1 MAQGKI
7 VVETIE
13 LENAAKKIDSLA
25 DTYHENYMKLY
36 DYVKMLGEM
45 SWQGKDNEAFT
56 NQINQFRNDFENME
70 HIVRDYADFLRKTSS
85 GYKTTQNYIKDGAER
100 NLATS
105 I

>member
-25 DTYHENYMKLY
+25 DTYHENYTKLY
-36 DYVKMLGEM
+36 DYVKMLGDM

-70 HIVRDYADFLRKTSS
+70 HIVRDY
-85 GYKTTQNYIKDGAER
+85 KTTQNYIKDGAER

>member
-25 DTYHENYMKLY
+25 DTYHENYTKLY

-45 SWQGKDNEAFT
+45 SWQGKDKHLQTRLISLEM
-56 NQINQFRNDFENME
+56 ILK
-70 HIVRDYADFLRKTSS
+70 IW
-85 GYKTTQNYIKDGAER
+85 
-100 NLATS
+100 S

>member
-25 DTYHENYMKLY
+25 DTYHENYTKLY

-85 GYKTTQNYIKDGAER
+85 GYKTTQNNIKDGAER